1 MATAIVLAAAT
12 LCGLACHARVPD
24 FLSTNGFCIF
34 RTTFHHTSIS
44 LVEDFMFH
52 KFVWGESTTENGTT
66 TYELQP
72 TASIVLR
79 CCQIALLKGPATG
92 SAPTGI

>member
-52 KFVWGESTTENGTT
+52 KFVWNDGEWHDDIRIAANRFDCIAVLPDSTAEGARN
-66 TYELQP
+66 
-72 TASIVLR
+72 
-79 CCQIALLKGPATG
+79 
-92 SAPTGI
+92 